1 MAGHSKWANIQHRK
15 GRQDKVRAKLFSRLS
30 KEIMVAV
37 KMGGPDPDMN
47 PRLRLAVNNAKGQ
60 SMPKDNIERAINKA
74 AGGDAEDILEIRYEG
89 FGPAGIGLIVE
100 ASTDNKNR
108 AAGEVRAAFSKNGG
122 NMGETGSVSFMFDQ
136 LGEIRFPL
144 SVADE
149 EGMLEAAIDA
159 GAEDVIQEDL
169 LDDDGEPAPEHVI
182 YCAREDLAEVA
193 NGLQAKFGDAKSAQI
208 IWKPQNLIDVDG
220 EKASTVLK
228 LVEALEDLDDVSQV
242 FTNFDISGEEMAKLE
257 G

>member
-15 GRQDKVRAKLFSRLS
+15 GRQDKARAKLFSRLS

-74 AGGDAEDILEIRYEG
+74 AGGDGEDYIEIRYEG
-89 FGPAGIGLIVE
+89 FGPAGIGIIVE

-108 AAGEVRAAFSKNGG
+108 AAGEVRTAFSKNGG
-122 NMGETGSVSFMFDQ
+122 NLGETGSVSFMFDQ
-136 LGEIRFPL
+136 VGEIRYL
-144 SVADE
+144 ETIGDE
-149 EGMLEAAIDA
+149 ETVFEAAIEA
-159 GAEDVIQEDL
+159 GAEDLIRDDV

-182 YCAREDLAEVA
+182 YCAREDLNEVVTA
-193 NGLQAKFGDAKSAQI
+193 LQGQFGEAKSANI
-208 IWKPQNLIDVDG
+208 IWKPQNLIEVDG
-220 EKASTVLK
+220 EKVATLMK
-228 LVEALEDLDDVSQV
+228 LMEALEDIDDVSNV
-242 FTNFDISGEEMAKLE
+242 FANFDVSDEEMAKL

>member
-15 GRQDKVRAKLFSRLS
+15 GRQDKARAKLFSRLS

-37 KMGGPDPDMN
+37 KMGGPDADMN

-100 ASTDNKNR
+100 ASTDNRNR

-122 NMGETGSVSFMFDQ
+122 NLGETGSVSFMFDQ

-149 EGMLEAAIDA
+149 EAMLEAAIEA
-159 GAEDVIQEDL
+159 GAEDVTQEDL
-169 LDDDGEPAPEHVI
+169 LDEDGEPAPEHVI
-182 YCAREDLAEVA
+182 YCAREDLAEVT
-193 NGLQAKFGDAKSAQI
+193 NGLQAQFGDAKSANI

-220 EKASTVLK
+220 EKAGTVLK

-242 FTNFDISGEEMAKLE
+242 FTNFDISEEEMAKLD

>member
-15 GRQDKVRAKLFSRLS
+15 GRQDKARAKLFSRLS

-47 PRLRLAVNNAKGQ
+47 PRLRLAVSNAKGQ
-60 SMPKDNIERAINKA
+60 SMPKDNIERAIKKA
-74 AGGDAEDILEIRYEG
+74 AGGDVEEYFEIRYEG

-149 EGMLEAAIDA
+149 EAMLEAAIEA
-159 GAEDVIQEDL
+159 GAEDVVREDL
-169 LDDDGEPAPEHVI
+169 EDDDGEPAPEHVI

-193 NGLQAKFGDAKSAQI
+193 NGLQEKFGDAKSANI
-208 IWKPQNLIDVDG
+208 IWKPQNLIDVDS
-220 EKASTVLK
+220 EKGATVLR
-228 LVEALEDLDDVSQV
+228 LIEALEDLDDVSQV
-242 FTNFDISGEEMAKLE
+242 FTNFDISEEEMAKIDS
-257 G
+257 

>member
-15 GRQDKVRAKLFSRLS
+15 GRQDKARAKLFSRLS

-47 PRLRLAVNNAKGQ
+47 PRLRLAVQNAKGQ
-60 SMPKDNIERAINKA
+60 SMPKDNIERAISKA
-74 AGGDAEDILEIRYEG
+74 SGGDVEEYFDIRYEG
-89 FGPAGIGLIVE
+89 FGPGGVGLIVE

-122 NMGETGSVSFMFDQ
+122 NLGETGSVSFMFDQ
-136 LGEIRFPL
+136 VGEIRFPL

-149 EGMLEAAIDA
+149 ETLLEGAIEA
-159 GAEDVIQEDL
+159 GAEDVQREDL
-169 LDDDGEPAPEHVI
+169 TDDDGEPAPEHVV
-182 YCAREDLAEVA
+182 YCAREDLAEVSSA
-193 NGLQAKFGDAKSAQI
+193 LQDSFGEAKSANI
-208 IWKPQNLIDVDG
+208 IWKPQNLIELSGD
-220 EKASTVLK
+220 KAETLMK
-228 LVEALEDLDDVSQV
+228 LMEALEDIDDVSQV
-242 FTNFDISGEEMAKLE
+242 FSNFDISDAEMEKMA

>member
-15 GRQDKVRAKLFSRLS
+15 GRQDKARAKLFSRLS

-47 PRLRLAVNNAKGQ
+47 PRLRLAVSNAKGQ
-60 SMPKDNIERAINKA
+60 SMPKDNIERAIKKA
-74 AGGDAEDILEIRYEG
+74 AGGDVEEYFEIRYEG

-108 AAGEVRAAFSKNGG
+108 AAAEVRTAFSKNGG
-122 NMGETGSVSFMFDQ
+122 NLGETGSVSFMFDQ
-136 LGEIRFPL
+136 VGEIRFPL
-144 SVADE
+144 AVGDE
-149 EGMLEAAIDA
+149 ETVLEAAIEA

-169 LDDDGEPAPEHVI
+169 VDDDGEPAPEHVI
-182 YCAREDLAEVA
+182 YCAREDLAEVSSALQEQFGEAKAA
-193 NGLQAKFGDAKSAQI
+193 NI
-208 IWKPQNLIDVDG
+208 IWKPQNLIEVEADKV
-220 EKASTVLK
+220 ATVLK
-228 LVEALEDLDDVSQV
+228 LMEALEDLDDVSQV
-242 FTNFDISGEEMAKLE
+242 FANFDISDEEMAKVD

>member
-15 GRQDKVRAKLFSRLS
+15 GRQDKARAKLFSRLS

-47 PRLRLAVNNAKGQ
+47 PRLRLAVSNAKGQ

-74 AGGDAEDILEIRYEG
+74 AGGDAEDYLEIRYEG
-89 FGPAGIGLIVE
+89 FGPAGVGLIVE

-149 EGMLEAAIDA
+149 DAMFEAAIDA
-159 GAEDVIQEDL
+159 GAEDVAQDDL

-182 YCAREDLAEVA
+182 YCAREDLAEVVSA
-193 NGLQAKFGDAKSAQI
+193 LQETFGEAKSATI
-208 IWKPQNLIDVDG
+208 IWKPQNLIEVEGD
-220 EKASTVLK
+220 KAGTVLK
-228 LVEALEDLDDVSQV
+228 LMEALEDLDDVSQV
-242 FTNFDISGEEMAKLE
+242 FANFDISDEEMAKLD

>member
-15 GRQDKVRAKLFSRLS
+15 GRQDKARAKLFSRLS

-47 PRLRLAVNNAKGQ
+47 PRLRLAVQNAKGQ

-74 AGGDAEDILEIRYEG
+74 AGGDAEEFFEIRYEG

-136 LGEIRFPL
+136 LGEIRYPL
-144 SVADE
+144 SVGDE
-149 EGMLEAAIDA
+149 EAVFEAAIEA
-159 GAEDVIQEDL
+159 GAEDVTREDL
-169 LDDDGEPAPEHVI
+169 LDDDDEPAPEHVI
-182 YCAREDLAEVA
+182 YCAREDLAKVSNALAATLGE
-193 NGLQAKFGDAKSAQI
+193 AKSAAI
-208 IWKPQNLIDVDG
+208 IWKPHNVIEVEGDKVDTLVRLI
-220 EKASTVLK
+220 
-228 LVEALEDLDDVSQV
+228 EALEDLDDVSQV
-242 FTNFDISGEEMAKLE
+242 FTNMDLSDEAAESMG
-257 G
+257 